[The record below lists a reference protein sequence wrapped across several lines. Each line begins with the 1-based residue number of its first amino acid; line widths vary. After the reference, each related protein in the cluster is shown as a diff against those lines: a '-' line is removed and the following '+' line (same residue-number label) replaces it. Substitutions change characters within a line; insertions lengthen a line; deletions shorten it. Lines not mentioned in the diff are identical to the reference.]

1 MAKRILIVEDEP
13 LIRENYTQA
22 IRKYGYE
29 VTAVAD
35 RATAMSILSVR
46 LPDLVILDVSLK
58 DDPEG
63 GFELCRSLRSRST
76 TLPIIFLTALDSE
89 LDKISGIRLDAD
101 DYLTKDVSLQYLMA
115 RIAALF
121 RRNEALTVPPEQE
134 KIIQRGQLKIDC
146 HRLTCHWGDNL
157 IPLTLTEFW
166 MVYALADKPGHVKD
180 RDQLM
185 QDAKAI
191 VDDST
196 VTSHI
201 KRIRK
206 KFVEF
211 DDSFDGIDTVYGMGY
226 RWNLESHSAQ
236 NTQSLG

>member
-35 RATAMSILSVR
+35 RATAMKLLAVR

-58 DDPEG
+58 NDPEG
-63 GFELCRSLRSRST
+63 GFELCRSLRSRSK

-101 DYLTKDVSLQYLMA
+101 DYLTKDVSLQYLLA

-121 RRNEALTVPPEQE
+121 RRNQALSEPPKQE
-134 KIIQRGQLKIDC
+134 MIIERGSLKIDL
-146 HRLTCHWGDNL
+146 HRLSCCWKDHQ

-166 MVYALADKPGHVKD
+166 IVHALADIPGHVKD

-206 KFVEF
+206 KFLEF
-211 DDSFDGIDTVYGMGY
+211 DESFVAIDTVYGMGY
-226 RWNLESHSAQ
+226 RWNLE
-236 NTQSLG
+236 T

>member
-13 LIRENYTQA
+13 LIRENYVQA
-22 IRKYGYE
+22 LHKYGYE
-29 VTAVAD
+29 VQAVED
-35 RATAMSILSVR
+35 RSTAMKLFSSR

-63 GFELCRSLRSRST
+63 GFELCRSLRSRSA

-101 DYLTKDVSLQYLMA
+101 DYLTKDVSLQYLLA

-121 RRNEALTVPPEQE
+121 RRNEALSVPPKEE
-134 KIIQRGQLKIDC
+134 AIILRGSLEMDMQRLSCVWKKQQV
-146 HRLTCHWGDNL
+146 
-157 IPLTLTEFW
+157 PLTLTEFW
-166 MVYALADKPGHVKD
+166 IVHALADRPGHVKD

-206 KFVEF
+206 KFIQL
-211 DDSFDGIDTVYGMGY
+211 DNSFDGIDTVYGMGY
-226 RWNLESHSAQ
+226 RWDVDKEMQ
-236 NTQSLG
+236 Q

>member
-13 LIRENYTQA
+13 LIRENYVQA
-22 IRKYGYE
+22 LRKSGYE
-29 VTAVAD
+29 VQAVAD
-35 RATAMSILSVR
+35 RRGAMQLLASR
-46 LPDLVILDVSLK
+46 LPDLVILDVCLK
-58 DDPEG
+58 GDPEG
-63 GFELCRSLRSRST
+63 GFELCRTLRSRSA

-101 DYLTKDVSLQYLMA
+101 DYLTKDVSLQYLLA

-121 RRNEALTVPPEQE
+121 RRNEALSVPPQKE
-134 KIIQRGQLKIDC
+134 KIIHRGSLAIDLQRLYCQWKGERVL
-146 HRLTCHWGDNL
+146 
-157 IPLTLTEFW
+157 LTLTEFW
-166 MVYALADKPGHVKD
+166 MVHAMADRPGHVKD

-185 QDAKAI
+185 REAKAI

-206 KFVEF
+206 KFIQVDPTF
-211 DDSFDGIDTVYGMGY
+211 DAIDTVYGMGY
-226 RWNLESHSAQ
+226 RWVLDVEEE
-236 NTQSLG
+236 G

>member
-1 MAKRILIVEDEP
+1 MTKRILIVEDEP
-13 LIRENYTQA
+13 LIRENYVQA
-22 IRKYGYE
+22 LRSYGYE
-29 VTAVAD
+29 VQAVED
-35 RATAMSILSVR
+35 RSGAMKLFSSR
-46 LPDLVILDVSLK
+46 LPDLIILDVSLK
-58 DDPEG
+58 NDPEG
-63 GFELCRSLRSRST
+63 GFELCRHLRTRSS

-101 DYLTKDVSLQYLMA
+101 DYLTKDVSMQYLLA

-121 RRNEALTVPPEQE
+121 RRNEALSIPPQQE
-134 KIIQRGQLKIDC
+134 EIIHRGSLEMDMQRLSCLWKKQQV
-146 HRLTCHWGDNL
+146 
-157 IPLTLTEFW
+157 PLTLTEFW
-166 MVYALADKPGHVKD
+166 IVHALAERPGHVKD

-206 KFVEF
+206 KYLKVDKHF
-211 DDSFDGIDTVYGMGY
+211 DCIDTVYGMGY
-226 RWNLESHSAQ
+226 RWNNKTEP
-236 NTQSLG
+236 QS

>member
-13 LIRENYTQA
+13 LIRENYVQA
-22 IRKYGYE
+22 LRKYGYE
-29 VTAVAD
+29 VQGVAD
-35 RATAMSILSVR
+35 RSSAMELFSSR

-63 GFELCRSLRSRST
+63 GFELCRSLRARSS

-121 RRNEALTVPPEQE
+121 RRNEALSIPPQE
-134 KIIQRGQLKIDC
+134 EMILHRGSMQMDM
-146 HRLTCHWGDNL
+146 HRLSCHWKEQQV
-157 IPLTLTEFW
+157 PLTLTEFW
-166 MVYALADKPGHVKD
+166 VVHALADKPGHVKD

-185 QDAKAI
+185 QDAKAV

-201 KRIRK
+201 KRIRR
-206 KFVEF
+206 KFASL
-211 DDSFDGIDTVYGMGY
+211 DKSFDAIDTVYGMGY
-226 RWNLESHSAQ
+226 RWNLDIELD
-236 NTQSLG
+236 N

>member
-1 MAKRILIVEDEP
+1 MAKRILLVEDEP
-13 LIRENYTQA
+13 SIRQNYVEA
-22 IRKYGYE
+22 LRKAGYE
-29 VTAVAD
+29 VQAYAD
-35 RATAMSILSVR
+35 RLSAEKMVAAR
-46 LPDLVILDVSLK
+46 LPDLALLDVCLQ

-63 GFELCRSLRSRST
+63 GFELCRSLRTRSK

-101 DYLTKDVSLQYLMA
+101 DYLTKDVSLQYLLA

-121 RRNEALTVPPEQE
+121 RRTDALSTPPEPD
-134 KIIQRGQLKIDC
+134 KIIEHEHLTIDL
-146 HRLTCHWGDNL
+146 HRLDCFWQGDKV
-157 IPLTLTEFW
+157 PLTLTEFW
-166 MVYALADKPGHVKD
+166 IVHALAARPGHVKD

-201 KRIRK
+201 KRIRR
-206 KFVEF
+206 KFQTLDKQF
-211 DDSFDGIDTVYGMGY
+211 DHIETVYGAGY
-226 RWNLESHSAQ
+226 RWVSR
-236 NTQSLG
+236 

>member
-13 LIRENYTQA
+13 LIRENYVQA
-22 IRKYGYE
+22 LRKYGYE
-29 VTAVAD
+29 VQAVAD
-35 RATAMSILSVR
+35 RNSAMKLISSR

-63 GFELCRSLRSRST
+63 GFELCRSLRNRSS
-76 TLPIIFLTALDSE
+76 TLPILFLTALDSE

-101 DYLTKDVSLQYLMA
+101 DYLTKDVSLQYLLA

-121 RRNEALTVPPEQE
+121 RRNEALSSPPRKEMML
-134 KIIQRGQLKIDC
+134 QRGSLDIDLD
-146 HRLTCHWGDNL
+146 RLSCHWNKQ
-157 IPLTLTEFW
+157 PVALTLTEFW
-166 MVYALADKPGHVKD
+166 IVYALADKPGHVKD

-185 QDAKAI
+185 KDAKAI

-201 KRIRK
+201 KRIRR
-206 KFVEF
+206 KFSQLDSKF
-211 DDSFDGIDTVYGMGY
+211 DAIDTVYGMGY
-226 RWNLESHSAQ
+226 RWELDKRLDPQ
-236 NTQSLG
+236 

>member
-13 LIRENYTQA
+13 LIRENYAQA
-22 IRKYGYE
+22 IRQYGYE
-29 VTAVAD
+29 VQAVAD
-35 RATAMSILSVR
+35 RATAMKLLTVR

-63 GFELCRSLRSRST
+63 GFELCRSLRALSA

-101 DYLTKDVSLQYLMA
+101 DYLTKDVSMQYLMA

-121 RRNEALTVPPEQE
+121 RRNEALSMPLTEE
-134 KIIQRGQLKIDC
+134 LITKRGSLEIDL
-146 HRLTCHWGDNL
+146 HRLTCHWNKHL

-166 MVYALADKPGHVKD
+166 IVQALADRPGHVKD

-201 KRIRK
+201 KRIRR
-206 KFVEF
+206 KFMAF
-211 DDSFDGIDTVYGMGY
+211 DETFNAIDTVYGMGY
-226 RWNLESHSAQ
+226 RWTLDVAV
-236 NTQSLG
+236 

>member
-13 LIRENYTQA
+13 LIRENYVQA
-22 IRKYGYE
+22 LRKYGYE
-29 VTAVAD
+29 VQAVAD
-35 RATAMSILSVR
+35 RNGAMKLFSAR
-46 LPDLVILDVSLK
+46 LPDLAILDVCLK

-63 GFELCRSLRSRST
+63 GFELCRSLRSRSS

-121 RRNEALTVPPEQE
+121 RRNEALSTPPQQE
-134 KIIQRGQLKIDC
+134 MIIHRGSMAIDT
-146 HRLTCHWGDNL
+146 HRLSCHWKKEPV
-157 IPLTLTEFW
+157 PLTLTEFW
-166 MVYALADKPGHVKD
+166 IVHALADKPGHVKD

-185 QDAKAI
+185 HEAKAI

-201 KRIRK
+201 KRIRR
-206 KFVEF
+206 KFTQL
-211 DDSFDGIDTVYGMGY
+211 DANFDGIDTVYGMGY
-226 RWNLESHSAQ
+226 RWNLDVDSDH
-236 NTQSLG
+236 

>member
-13 LIRENYTQA
+13 MIRENYVQA
-22 IRKYGYE
+22 LRNYGYD
-29 VTAVAD
+29 VQAVAD
-35 RATAMSILSVR
+35 RNSAMQLFSSR

-58 DDPEG
+58 NDPEG
-63 GFELCRSLRSRST
+63 GFELCRHLRTRSS

-101 DYLTKDVSLQYLMA
+101 DYLTKDVSLQYLLA

-121 RRNEALTVPPEQE
+121 RRNEALSIPPQQE
-134 KIIQRGQLKIDC
+134 AIINRGSLEMDMQRLSCLWKQQQV
-146 HRLTCHWGDNL
+146 
-157 IPLTLTEFW
+157 PLTLTEFW
-166 MVYALADKPGHVKD
+166 IVHALADKPGHVKD

-206 KFVEF
+206 KFMKL

-226 RWNLESHSAQ
+226 RWNIDKELE
-236 NTQSLG
+236 

>member
-13 LIRENYTQA
+13 LIRENYVQA
-22 IRKYGYE
+22 LRKHGYE
-29 VTAVAD
+29 VQAAAD
-35 RATAMSILSVR
+35 RLAAEKMFASR

-63 GFELCRSLRSRST
+63 GFELCRELRGRSS

-121 RRNEALTVPPEQE
+121 RRNEALSVPPQQE
-134 KIIQRGQLKIDC
+134 KIIQRGSLEVDL
-146 HRLTCHWGDNL
+146 HRLNCHWKSQAV
-157 IPLTLTEFW
+157 PLTLTEFW

-206 KFVEF
+206 KFLQLDNDF
-211 DDSFDGIDTVYGMGY
+211 DAIDTVYGMGY
-226 RWNLESHSAQ
+226 RWSLDVELEG
-236 NTQSLG
+236 N

>member
-13 LIRENYTQA
+13 LIRENYVQA
-22 IRKYGYE
+22 LRKYGYD
-29 VTAVAD
+29 VQAVAD
-35 RATAMSILSVR
+35 RSSAMNLFASR

-63 GFELCRSLRSRST
+63 GFELCRSLRTRSK

-121 RRNEALTVPPEQE
+121 RRNEALSVPPQQE
-134 KIIQRGQLKIDC
+134 MIVERGSLDIDL
-146 HRLTCHWGDNL
+146 HRLSCHWNKQPV
-157 IPLTLTEFW
+157 PLTLTEFW
-166 MVYALADKPGHVKD
+166 IVHALADKPGHVKD

-201 KRIRK
+201 KRIRR
-206 KFVEF
+206 KFTKLDKEF
-211 DDSFDGIDTVYGMGY
+211 DCIDTVYGMGY
-226 RWNLESHSAQ
+226 RWNLEVDAEK
-236 NTQSLG
+236 

>member
-35 RATAMSILSVR
+35 RATAMKLLMVR

-63 GFELCRSLRSRST
+63 GFELCRSLRSQSK

-101 DYLTKDVSLQYLMA
+101 DYLTKDVSLQYLLA

-121 RRNEALTVPPEQE
+121 RRNQALSEPPKQE
-134 KIIQRGQLKIDC
+134 MIIVRDSLKIDL
-146 HRLTCHWGDNL
+146 HRLSCSWKEHQ

-166 MVYALADKPGHVKD
+166 IVHALADIPGHVKD

-206 KFVEF
+206 KFLEF
-211 DDSFDGIDTVYGMGY
+211 DESFTAIDTVYGMGY
-226 RWNLESHSAQ
+226 RWNHE
-236 NTQSLG
+236 T